1 MSLEKIADGITY
13 VPRKGM
19 DLGKYLGNSKTVQET
34 FNDKFPTAGKII
46 GAVGGTMLQAT
57 AAGLLLGNL
66 GYNAVLY
73 GTIAAGIYQA
83 VKKWFL
89 F

>member
-1 MSLEKIADGITY
+1 MSLEKIANGITF

-19 DLGKYLGNSKTVQET
+19 DVGRDLGNSKTVKEAL
-34 FNDKFPTAGKII
+34 NDTFPTVGKVV

-57 AAGLLLGNL
+57 AAGMLLGSL
-66 GYNAVLY
+66 GYNAMLY

-83 VKKWFL
+83 VKK
-89 F
+89 